1 MGEWELSTLAEAFEF
16 LWRSQLS
23 NIIATISLVV
33 AVINYRLYRRQERR
47 ADSDMMPEINVSIS
61 PDSYPNG
68 ARKLTVKV
76 RNNDGFGLDGIR
88 LTIKSPRGA
97 KLVRYNDYVSIADY
111 SGEVKV
117 ADIEPD
123 CCSNTVPLDIKCESA
138 GKETRTQGLI
148 RWKGTGDT
156 DHEDFLLLLP
166 PRSRWRSG
174 QNSGSNSPRDSLM
187 HHSSWRRA
195 KCLISCKS
203 RRNENISWRIIAVT
217 DIPAAK

>member
-1 MGEWELSTLAEAFEF
+1 MGEWELPTLAEAFEF

-33 AVINYRLYRRQERR
+33 AIINYRLYRRQQKRT
-47 ADSDMMPEINVSIS
+47 DSDMMPEINVSIS

-76 RNNDGFGLDGIR
+76 RNNDSFGIDGIR
-88 LTIKSPRGA
+88 IKLKSPRGA
-97 KLVRYNDYVSIADY
+97 KLVRYNDYVSITDY
-111 SGEVKV
+111 SGEEKV
-117 ADIEPD
+117 ADIDPD
-123 CCSNTVPLDIKCESA
+123 SCSNTVPLDIKCESA
-138 GKETRTQGLI
+138 GTQSSTTGPI

-166 PRSRWRSG
+166 LKSRWRSG
-174 QNSGSNSPRDSLM
+174 QNPGSSSPRDSLM

-203 RRNENISWRIIAVT
+203 RRNEKIIWQIIAVT
-217 DIPAAK
+217 EIPTAK